1 MKLNFRKKNKKIQ
14 NIHLLDN
21 ADENEVRTRT
31 GYVRR
36 RRNPARLLLI
46 RLSIVVAV
54 LLVLFLLWKNW
65 EKIAPESVLD
75 WAQVQFG
82 NVELGDG
89 YPYEVAGNSVLGMGQ
104 VDTYLTVLTDDALT
118 FLNGDA
124 TKLVQRPNTL
134 TEPTL
139 KIAGNYVLVTELGGS
154 RFHLET
160 RRETVYQMT
169 LPNRRIYASDVAKN
183 GVVAVVTDPD
193 SQNYICGLQVY
204 DARKHQLFQ
213 YKSSKYHIVN
223 ISLSPDGRSLSA
235 VGTTAENGKLKS
247 VVLVFDLDKDTP
259 AEYVGYDQLLYGV
272 EYFDNTIL
280 VVGDEEYWTI
290 TVNDGTVNKTPYNG
304 MEVIGYAAS
313 QTTAGLVVRQS
324 GSAASGEVWL
334 FDHTGKRFA
343 THAFNGTYRSAACQD
358 SSFVIL
364 TDQTVYVWDK
374 DSKTVDA
381 PSDSL
386 MVCEYNDTVMILTLN
401 DLQQVK

>member
-1 MKLNFRKKNKKIQ
+1 MKLNFQKQNKKIK
-14 NIHLLDN
+14 NIHLLNN
-21 ADENEVRTRT
+21 ADENEVRART

-46 RLSIVVAV
+46 RLSVVAAV

-82 NVELGDG
+82 NVEPGNG

-118 FLNGDA
+118 FLDGDA

-139 KIAGNYVLVTELGGS
+139 KIAGDYVLVTELGGS

-160 RRETVYQMT
+160 RRETVYQME
-169 LPNRRIYASDVAKN
+169 LPNRRIYASDVSKN
-183 GVVAVVTDPD
+183 GFVAVVTDPD
-193 SQNYICGLQVY
+193 SQNYICGVQVY
-204 DARKHQLFQ
+204 DSRKNQLFQ
-213 YKSSKYHIVN
+213 YKSNKYHIVN
-223 ISLSPDGRSLSA
+223 VALSVDGRSLAA
-235 VGTTAENGKLKS
+235 VGTTAEDGKLKS
-247 VVLVFDLDKDTP
+247 VVLVFDLDEDTP
-259 AEYVGYDQLLYGV
+259 TEYVGYDQLLYGV
-272 EYFDNTIL
+272 KYFNNTVL
-280 VVGDEEYWTI
+280 VVGDEEYWSI
-290 TVNDGTVNKTPYNG
+290 TTDNGTVNKTAYNG

-313 QTTAGLVVRQS
+313 QTTVGLVVRQS

-334 FDHTGKRFA
+334 FDSTGKRMT
-343 THAFNGTYRSAACQD
+343 THSFNGTYRFAACQE

-364 TDQTVYVWDK
+364 TDQTVYVWNEE
-374 DSKTVDA
+374 SKTVEA